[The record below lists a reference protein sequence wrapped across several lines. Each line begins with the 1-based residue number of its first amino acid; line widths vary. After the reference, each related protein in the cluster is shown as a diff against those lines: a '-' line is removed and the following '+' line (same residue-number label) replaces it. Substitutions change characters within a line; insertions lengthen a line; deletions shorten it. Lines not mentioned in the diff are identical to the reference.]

1 MIQAEA
7 QELRGSWVRFRWDLV
22 KASFPTIPPANAT
35 IARANPES
43 AAVILEVVISAYASD
58 PVWND
63 MLPAIK
69 ARMSSR
75 IAETIAD
82 ESCEY
87 LMLSKD
93 GELAGVSGI
102 ADAHWSGQNLLTGIC
117 IRPEFQR
124 QRFGTFLLGYS
135 LHRLRERGIREAVVY
150 TENGSLADRKIY
162 PLFGGVR
169 QSNVEYPGAGQRP
182 PNARPPSQSQPETE
196 AIRE

>member
-1 MIQAEA
+1 MAQAKA
-7 QELRGSWVRFRWDLV
+7 QELRGSWVRFSWDLV
-22 KASFPTIPPANAT
+22 HASLPTIPPANTT

-43 AAVILEVVISAYASD
+43 AAAILEVVIAAYASD
-58 PVWND
+58 PVWKD

-69 ARMSSR
+69 TRMSSR

-87 LMLSKD
+87 LILSKD
-93 GELAGVSGI
+93 GQLVGVSGI
-102 ADAHWSGQNLLTGIC
+102 ADAHWTGQNLLTGIC

-124 QRFGTFLLGYS
+124 QRYGTFLLGYS
-135 LHRLRERGIREAVVY
+135 LHRLRTRGLKEAVVY

-162 PLFGGVR
+162 PLFGGAR

-182 PNARPPSQSQPETE
+182 PNGQRPGQSHPETE